1 MKTRPVPI
9 PAEALRARLAAAG
22 FLELSWGNRA
32 EQVYELAHH
41 VDPRYTVRVD
51 ASPRGD
57 VRIAAVRST
66 DRASAEAASL
76 EQLIES
82 AGADVVFRIPA
93 VDRRG
98 TLGEVLDRV
107 VDGVREAYSAI
118 NRHRLSANL
127 RVQAQ
132 EVSIRALQAELRRR
146 VV

>member
-22 FLELSWGNRA
+22 FLELSWGSRA

-66 DRASAEAASL
+66 DRASVEAASL
-76 EQLIES
+76 EQLS